1 MKARYF
7 IVSNILYA
15 LRKNKAKELSA
26 MNKAIKY
33 RVYPTTEQSVM
44 FSKTFGCCRKVYN
57 LMLSDKIDGYKATGK
72 FPTVTPAK
80 YKNDYPYL
88 REVDSLALA
97 NKQMDLQKAFRNTF
111 GKSRKKKTGFPKFK
125 SAKHSRK
132 SYTTNNQH
140 GTVAII
146 DNKYI
151 KLPKIGKVKA
161 VIHRIPDSD
170 WIVKS
175 ATVSQASDGKYY
187 ISVLFEF
194 DNAINL
200 YVADKTN
207 AIGLDYA
214 SNGLYVDSN
223 GNVGTNHKYY
233 RESHDKLAKVQRK
246 LSRMQGSKKYEVK
259 SNNYIKQLR
268 KVNKIHRHIANQR
281 LYNLHKISTKIAN
294 SYDVVCVESLNMR
307 SMANHSFGNG
317 KATLDNGYGM
327 FLSMLEYKLS
337 DRNKYLIKVDK
348 WFPSSQIC
356 HCCGTIH
363 PEMKDLDICKMVCDC
378 GLTMN
383 RDQNAAIN
391 ILREGLRLL
400 TEVA

>member
-1 MKARYF
+1 MTNR
-7 IVSNILYA
+7 
-15 LRKNKAKELSA
+15 
-26 MNKAIKY
+26 AIKY

-44 FSKTFGCCRKVYN
+44 FAKTFGCCRKVYN
-57 LMLSDKIDGYKATGK
+57 LMLSDKIEGYKATGK

-80 YKNDYPYL
+80 YKKDYLYL
-88 REVDSLALA
+88 KEIDSLALA
-97 NKQMDLQKAFRNTF
+97 NVQLNLQSAFKNRF
-111 GKSRKKKTGFPKFK
+111 SKSRKKNNGFPKFK

-132 SYTTNNQH
+132 SYTTNNQK

-146 DNKYI
+146 DNQYI

-161 VIHRIPDSD
+161 VIHRIPDDS
-170 WIVKS
+170 WVIKS
-175 ATVSQASDGKYY
+175 ATISQESDGKYY

-194 DNAINL
+194 EDIANT
-200 YVADKTN
+200 YVADKNN
-207 AIGLDYA
+207 AISLDYA
-214 SNGLYVDSN
+214 SDGLYVDNN

-233 RESHDKLAKVQRK
+233 RESHDKLAKLQRR
-246 LSRMQGSKKYEVK
+246 LSRMQGSKKHEAK

-281 LYNLHKISTKIAN
+281 LDNLHQISTKIAN
-294 SYDVVCVESLNMR
+294 LYDVVCVESLDMK
-307 SMANHSFGNG
+307 SMSNKGFGNG

-337 DRNKYLIKVDK
+337 ERNKYLVKVDK

-356 HCCGTIH
+356 HCCGEVH
-363 PEMKDLDICKMVCDC
+363 PEMKNLTIRTMKCDC
-378 GLTMN
+378 GLVIS

-391 ILREGLRLL
+391 ILREGLRILNESFAV
-400 TEVA
+400 T

>member
-1 MKARYF
+1 MANR
-7 IVSNILYA
+7 
-15 LRKNKAKELSA
+15 
-26 MNKAIKY
+26 AIKY
-33 RVYPTTEQSVM
+33 RAYPTTKQSVM
-44 FSKTFGCCRKVYN
+44 FAKTFGCCRKVYN
-57 LMLSDKIDGYKATGK
+57 LMLSDKIEGYKATGK

-97 NKQMDLQKAFRNTF
+97 NKQMDLQEAFRNTF
-111 GKSRKKKTGFPKFK
+111 SKSRKKKNGFPKFK

-132 SYTTNNQH
+132 SYTTNNQK

-146 DNKYI
+146 DNKCI

-161 VIHRIPDSD
+161 VIHRVPDDS
-170 WIVKS
+170 WTIKS
-175 ATVSQASDGKYY
+175 ATVSQESDGKYY

-194 DNAINL
+194 ENTVNP

-214 SNGLYVDSN
+214 SDGLYVDSN
-223 GNVGTNHKYY
+223 GNIGTNHKYY
-233 RESHDKLAKVQRK
+233 RESHNKLAKVQRK
-246 LSRMQGSKKYEVK
+246 LSRMQGSKKHEVK

-281 LYNLHKISTKIAN
+281 LDNLHKISTEIAN
-294 SYDVVCVESLNMR
+294 QYDVVCVESLNMK
-307 SMANHSFGNG
+307 SMSNKGFGNG

-356 HCCGTIH
+356 HCCGMLH
-363 PEMKDLDICKMVCDC
+363 PEMKNLAIRKMTCDC
-378 GLTMN
+378 GLTIS

-391 ILREGLRLL
+391 ILKEGLRLL

>member
-1 MKARYF
+1 MTNR
-7 IVSNILYA
+7 
-15 LRKNKAKELSA
+15 
-26 MNKAIKY
+26 AIKY
-33 RVYPTTEQSVM
+33 RAYPTTEQSVM
-44 FSKTFGCCRKVYN
+44 FAKTFGCCRKVYN
-57 LMLSDKIDGYKATGK
+57 LMLSDKIESYKSTGK
-72 FPTVTPAK
+72 FVTVTPAK
-80 YKNDYPYL
+80 YKKDYPYL

-97 NKQMDLQKAFRNTF
+97 NKQMDLQEAFRNTF
-111 GKSRKKKTGFPKFK
+111 SKSRKKKNGFPKFK

-132 SYTTNNQH
+132 SYTTNNQK

-146 DNKYI
+146 DNKCI

-161 VIHRIPDSD
+161 VIHRVPDDS
-170 WIVKS
+170 WTIKS
-175 ATVSQASDGKYY
+175 ATVSRESDGKYY

-194 DNAINL
+194 ENTVNP

-214 SNGLYVDSN
+214 SDGLYVDSN
-223 GNVGTNHKYY
+223 GNTGTNHKYY
-233 RESHDKLAKVQRK
+233 RESHNKLAKAQRK
-246 LSRMQGSKKYEVK
+246 LSRMQGSKKHEVK

-281 LYNLHKISTKIAN
+281 LDNLHKISTEIAN
-294 SYDVVCVESLNMR
+294 QYDVVCVESLNMKAM
-307 SMANHSFGNG
+307 SNKGFGNG

-327 FLSMLEYKLS
+327 LLSMLEYKLS

-356 HCCGTIH
+356 HCCGMLH
-363 PEMKDLDICKMVCDC
+363 PEMKNLAIRKMTCDC
-378 GLTMN
+378 GLTIS

-391 ILREGLRLL
+391 ILKEGLRLL
-400 TEVA
+400 TEVARN

>member
-1 MKARYF
+1 
-7 IVSNILYA
+7 
-15 LRKNKAKELSA
+15 
-26 MNKAIKY
+26 
-33 RVYPTTEQSVM
+33 M
-44 FSKTFGCCRKVYN
+44 FAKTFGCCRKVYN
-57 LMLSDKIDGYKATGK
+57 LMLSDKIESYKSTGK
-72 FPTVTPAK
+72 FVAVTPAK
-80 YKNDYPYL
+80 YKKDYPYL
-88 REVDSLALA
+88 KEVDSLALA
-97 NKQMDLQKAFRNTF
+97 NKQLDLQEAFRNRF
-111 GKSRKKKTGFPKFK
+111 SKSRKKKNGFPKFK

-175 ATVSQASDGKYY
+175 ATVSQESDGKYY

-194 DNAINL
+194 ENAINP

-214 SNGLYVDSN
+214 SDGLYVDNN

-233 RESHDKLAKVQRK
+233 RESHGKLAKAQRK
-246 LSRMQGSKKYEVK
+246 LSRRQGSKKHEAK

-268 KVNKIHRHIANQR
+268 KVNRIHRHIANQR
-281 LYNLHKISTKIAN
+281 LDNLHKISTEIAN
-294 SYDVVCVESLNMR
+294 RYDVVCVESLNMK
-307 SMANHSFGNG
+307 SMSNKGFGNG

-327 FLSMLEYKLS
+327 FLSMLEYKLLE
-337 DRNKYLIKVDK
+337 RNKYLIKVDK

-356 HCCGTIH
+356 HCCGTLH
-363 PEMKDLDICKMVCDC
+363 PEMKDLAIRKMICDC
-378 GLTMN
+378 GLTIS

-391 ILREGLRLL
+391 ILNEGLRLL
-400 TEVA
+400 TEEA

>member
-1 MKARYF
+1 
-7 IVSNILYA
+7 
-15 LRKNKAKELSA
+15 

-33 RVYPTTEQSVM
+33 RVYPTTEQSIM
-44 FSKTFGCCRKVYN
+44 FAKTFGCCRKVYN
-57 LMLSDKIDGYKATGK
+57 LMLSDKIEGYKATGK

-111 GKSRKKKTGFPKFK
+111 SKSRKKKNGFPKFK

-132 SYTTNNQH
+132 SYTTNNQK

-146 DNKYI
+146 DNKCI

-161 VIHRIPDSD
+161 VIHRVPDDS
-170 WIVKS
+170 WTIKS
-175 ATVSQASDGKYY
+175 ATVSQESDGKYY

-214 SNGLYVDSN
+214 SDGLYVDSN
-223 GNVGTNHKYY
+223 GNTGTNHKYY
-233 RESHDKLAKVQRK
+233 RESHDKLAKAQRK
-246 LSRMQGSKKYEVK
+246 LSRMQGSKKHEVK

-281 LYNLHKISTKIAN
+281 LDNLHKISTEIAN

-307 SMANHSFGNG
+307 SMANHGFGNG

-356 HCCGTIH
+356 HCCGMLH
-363 PEMKDLDICKMVCDC
+363 PEMKNLAIRKMTCDC
-378 GLTMN
+378 GLTIS

-391 ILREGLRLL
+391 ILKEGLRLL

>member
-1 MKARYF
+1 
-7 IVSNILYA
+7 
-15 LRKNKAKELSA
+15 

-33 RVYPTTEQSVM
+33 RVYPTTEQSIM
-44 FSKTFGCCRKVYN
+44 FAKTFGCCRKVYN
-57 LMLSDKIDGYKATGK
+57 LMLSDKIEGYKATGK

-97 NKQMDLQKAFRNTF
+97 NKQMDLQEAFRNTF
-111 GKSRKKKTGFPKFK
+111 SKSRKKKNGFPKFK

-132 SYTTNNQH
+132 SYTTNNQK

-146 DNKYI
+146 DNKCI

-161 VIHRIPDSD
+161 VIHRVPDDS
-170 WIVKS
+170 WTIKS
-175 ATVSQASDGKYY
+175 ATVSQESDGKYY

-194 DNAINL
+194 ENIVNP

-214 SNGLYVDSN
+214 SDGLYVDSN
-223 GNVGTNHKYY
+223 GNTGTNHKYY
-233 RESHDKLAKVQRK
+233 RESHDKLAKAQRK
-246 LSRMQGSKKYEVK
+246 LSRMQGSKKHEVK

-281 LYNLHKISTKIAN
+281 LDNLHKISTKIAN
-294 SYDVVCVESLNMR
+294 SYDVVCVESLDMKAM
-307 SMANHSFGNG
+307 SNHGFGNG

-337 DRNKYLIKVDK
+337 DRNKYLVKVDK
-348 WFPSSQIC
+348 WFPSSQRC
-356 HCCGTIH
+356 HCCGKIH
-363 PEMKDLDICKMVCDC
+363 PEMKSLQTRTIKCDC
-378 GLTMN
+378 GLTMS

-391 ILREGLRLL
+391 ILKEGLRLL

>member
-1 MKARYF
+1 MTNR
-7 IVSNILYA
+7 
-15 LRKNKAKELSA
+15 
-26 MNKAIKY
+26 AIKY
-33 RVYPTTEQSVM
+33 RAYPTTEQSVM
-44 FSKTFGCCRKVYN
+44 FAKTFGCCRKVYN
-57 LMLSDKIDGYKATGK
+57 LMLSDKIESYKSIGK
-72 FPTVTPAK
+72 FVTVTPAK
-80 YKNDYPYL
+80 YKKDYPYL

-97 NKQMDLQKAFRNTF
+97 NKQMDLQEAFRNTF
-111 GKSRKKKTGFPKFK
+111 SKSRKKKNGFPKFK

-132 SYTTNNQH
+132 SYTTNNQK

-146 DNKYI
+146 DNRYI

-161 VIHRIPDSD
+161 VIHRVPDDS
-170 WIVKS
+170 WTIKS
-175 ATVSQASDGKYY
+175 ATVSQESDGKYY

-194 DNAINL
+194 ENTVNP

-214 SNGLYVDSN
+214 SDGLYVDSN
-223 GNVGTNHKYY
+223 GNTGTNHKYY
-233 RESHDKLAKVQRK
+233 RESHNKLAKAQRK
-246 LSRMQGSKKYEVK
+246 LSRMQGSKKHEVK

-281 LYNLHKISTKIAN
+281 LDNLHKISTEIAN
-294 SYDVVCVESLNMR
+294 QYDVVCVESLNMKAM
-307 SMANHSFGNG
+307 SNKGFGNG

-327 FLSMLEYKLS
+327 LLSMLEYKLS

-356 HCCGTIH
+356 HCCGMLH
-363 PEMKDLDICKMVCDC
+363 PEMKNLAIRKMTCDC
-378 GLTMN
+378 GLTIS

-391 ILREGLRLL
+391 ILKEGLRLL
-400 TEVA
+400 TEVARN

>member
-1 MKARYF
+1 MTNR
-7 IVSNILYA
+7 
-15 LRKNKAKELSA
+15 
-26 MNKAIKY
+26 AIKY
-33 RVYPTTEQSVM
+33 RAYPTTEQSIM
-44 FSKTFGCCRKVYN
+44 FAKIFGCCRKVYN
-57 LMLSDKIDGYKATGK
+57 LMLSDKIESYKSTGK
-72 FPTVTPAK
+72 FVTVTPAK
-80 YKNDYPYL
+80 YKKDYPYL

-97 NKQMDLQKAFRNTF
+97 NKQMDLQEAFRNTF
-111 GKSRKKKTGFPKFK
+111 SKSRKKKNGFPKFK

-132 SYTTNNQH
+132 SYTTNNQK

-146 DNKYI
+146 DNKCI

-161 VIHRIPDSD
+161 VIHRVPDDS
-170 WIVKS
+170 WTIKS
-175 ATVSQASDGKYY
+175 ATVSQESDGKYY

-194 DNAINL
+194 ENTVNP

-214 SNGLYVDSN
+214 SDGLYVDSN
-223 GNVGTNHKYY
+223 GNTGTNHKYY
-233 RESHDKLAKVQRK
+233 RESHNKLAKAQRK
-246 LSRMQGSKKYEVK
+246 LSRMQGSKKHEVK

-281 LYNLHKISTKIAN
+281 LDNLHKISTEIAN
-294 SYDVVCVESLNMR
+294 QYDVVCVESLNMKAM
-307 SMANHSFGNG
+307 SNKGFGNG

-327 FLSMLEYKLS
+327 LLSMLEYKLS

-356 HCCGTIH
+356 HCCGMLH
-363 PEMKDLDICKMVCDC
+363 PEMKNLAIRKMTCDC
-378 GLTMN
+378 GLTIS

-391 ILREGLRLL
+391 ILKEGLRLL
-400 TEVA
+400 TEVARN